1 MDCPVA
7 DIARII
13 ALGASNLTRGFHTI
27 VSTARSA
34 WGSEIQVIAALGHGR
49 SYGAS
54 SRVAVRTLPGI
65 LQSGLWRILE
75 SLPPVP
81 TRALVTDVGNDIL
94 YGYPAGQILEWIDQ
108 ILFRL
113 QRTTSDIIL
122 EGLPIASMRRLS
134 PAKFLIFR
142 SILFP
147 GCRLSLNE
155 VLAIAEQI
163 DNGLAGFAAV
173 RGLKYFKPN
182 PSWYGFDPIHIR
194 PSLWKT
200 AWQEML
206 QVRPAENTGSGGVL
220 EGLKL
225 YLRAPESRR
234 LFGLEQFT
242 PQPGVML
249 PKGGRIWLY

>member
-7 DIARII
+7 DIARVI

-27 VSTARSA
+27 VSAARSA

-54 SRVAVRTLPGI
+54 SRVAFRTLPGI
-65 LQSGLWRILE
+65 IQSGLWRTLE
-75 SLPPVP
+75 SLPQMP

-94 YGYPAGQILEWIDQ
+94 YGYPAEQILEWIDQ
-108 ILFRL
+108 VLFRL

-122 EGLPIASMRRLS
+122 AGLPLASMQRLS
-134 PAKFLIFR
+134 QARFLIFR

-147 GCRLSLNE
+147 YCRLSLNE
-155 VLAIAEQI
+155 VLVMAERM
-163 DNGLAGFAAV
+163 DDGLAQLASA
-173 RGLKYFKPN
+173 RGLKYFKLN
-182 PSWYGFDPIHIR
+182 PSWYGIDPIHIR
-194 PSLWKT
+194 PSLWRP
-200 AWQEML
+200 AWQEIL
-206 QVRPAENTGSGGVL
+206 HVDPGKKEESGCVL
-220 EGLKL
+220 EGIRL
-225 YLRAPESRR
+225 YLMAPERRR
-234 LFGLEQFT
+234 LFGIEQFA